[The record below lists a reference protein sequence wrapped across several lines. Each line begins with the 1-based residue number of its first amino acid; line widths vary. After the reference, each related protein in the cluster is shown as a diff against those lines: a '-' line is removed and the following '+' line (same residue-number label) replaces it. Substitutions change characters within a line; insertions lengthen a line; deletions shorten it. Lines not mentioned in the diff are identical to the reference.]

1 MRPSVNF
8 ITFGRVERQLESSVK
23 SQSIRKKDVKS
34 RLAKQARWHAY
45 IPLPKEVNSS
55 HYKVTKPYE
64 QHQFDLLYVPHNVFE
79 RNTYKYILTGV
90 DVASRYKKIV
100 RVLNTKKASKVAFVL
115 DVLHGK
121 GDVFKY
127 HKVF

>member
-1 MRPSVNF
+1 M
-8 ITFGRVERQLESSVK
+8 
-23 SQSIRKKDVKS
+23 
-34 RLAKQARWHAY
+34 
-45 IPLPKEVNSS
+45 
-55 HYKVTKPYE
+55 TKPYE

-115 DVLHGK
+115 DALHGK
-121 GDVFKY
+121 GDVF
-127 HKVF
+127 